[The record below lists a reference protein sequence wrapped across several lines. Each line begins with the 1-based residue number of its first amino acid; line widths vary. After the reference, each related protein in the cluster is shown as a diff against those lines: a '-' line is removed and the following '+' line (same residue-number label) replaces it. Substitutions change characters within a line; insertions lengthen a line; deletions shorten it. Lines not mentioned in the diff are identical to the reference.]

1 MLERIHQRS
10 TKVMN
15 GLEHLSMRKGLGLFG
30 LEKRRR
36 RENVI
41 NVNQYLKGG
50 SKEGEVRLFSVMPGD
65 KSRGNGPKLKHRGFS
80 EQRSVGVTKHWAQVT
95 HGRCGISLLGDCLK
109 PSSDGSGQTCFRWP
123 CLTREGET
131 R

>member
-30 LEKRRR
+30 LEKRRC

-50 SKEGEVRLFSVMPGD
+50 SKEREVRLFSVMPGD

-80 EQRSVGVTKHWAQVT
+80 EQRSVGVTKQDFEYFYI
-95 HGRCGISLLGDCLK
+95 CQN
-109 PSSDGSGQTCFRWP
+109 QTFA
-123 CLTREGET
+123 LVSVSKKT
-131 R
+131 